1 MMIYAEERNFNDS
14 FAAAMKLEEPML
26 PLPEEFEDKQEY
38 EKAYGKYQDNYQ
50 KFINK
55 RDNEMR
61 AKLDAGEIPPGV
73 TGLVPDGASKVSWR
87 WMGEVFEESTED
99 LLNNS
104 IVVRNLQELGVDSI
118 EALKYLFPGKTDE
131 ERAAM
136 LSGFPFRMVQQTQQ
150 SISSFINL
158 LGQFYQ
164 LPHPQMPDVPLA
176 SDPNLD
182 MTGFLYRSL
191 EFLRKELSYSGS
203 YKPASTSSIP
213 DELSSADQLR
223 AERGQ
228 PVRDEPVPNLPGIN
242 GSANGGSSGTG
253 LPGIGPGPAGFG
265 SNSGQSMAAGVSGAQ
280 RKPEYVQP
288 LPGPGFT
295 LGLPDNTN
303 AAGNYS
309 TQLGFNGPT
318 GSADFAAPSFNPE
331 LYGIRRQQPGAAS
344 GAARSQSGSG
354 SVPKRNQRRKS

>member
-1 MMIYAEERNFNDS
+1 MMIYAEERNFNES
-14 FAAAMKLEEPML
+14 FAQAIGLTEPEL
-26 PLPEEFEDKQEY
+26 PLPEDFQDEKEY
-38 EKAYGKYQDNYQ
+38 NNAYGKYQKDYQ
-50 KFINK
+50 KFLEKRNK
-55 RDNEMR
+55 EMR

-73 TGLVPDGASKVSWR
+73 TGLVPDGATKVSWR

-136 LSGFPFRMVQQTQQ
+136 LSGFPFRMVQQTQS
-150 SISSFINL
+150 SINSFISL

-164 LPHPQMPDVPLA
+164 LPHPQMPDMPLA

-223 AERGQ
+223 AQRGE

-242 GSANGGSSGTG
+242 GATSRTPSTG
-253 LPGIGPGPAGFG
+253 LPGVGPGPAAFG
-265 SNSGQSMAAGVSGAQ
+265 SNSGQSMAAGVPGAQ

-295 LGLPDNTN
+295 LGIPDNTD
-303 AAGNYS
+303 ASGNYS

-331 LYGIRRQQPGAAS
+331 LFGIRRQQPGAAS
-344 GAARSQSGSG
+344 GAARSKSGSG
-354 SVPKRNQRRKS
+354 SVSKRNQRRKS